1 MDDNLEFKNII
12 AASNSQG
19 TNNIMNLIP
28 YAKNVTYEDGCLSM
42 ALEFVNDYAET
53 EVGIK
58 LQVSD
63 ELQEILSNIIYG
75 EV

>member
-1 MDDNLEFKNII
+1 
-12 AASNSQG
+12 
-19 TNNIMNLIP
+19 MNLIP
-28 YAKNVTYEDGCLSM
+28 YAKNVIYEDGCLSM

-58 LQVSD
+58 LVVSD
-63 ELQEILSNIIYG
+63 ELQDIFSNIIYG

>member
-19 TNNIMNLIP
+19 TGKTMNLIP
-28 YAKNVTYEDGCLSM
+28 YAKNVIYEDGCLSM

-58 LQVSD
+58 LVVSD
-63 ELQEILSNIIYG
+63 ELQDIFSNIIYG